1 MKPSRTLQDENCP
14 NEIRFRIIESHF
26 LRNMTYGIGGFYVM
40 AFPSIKSIDIVT
52 NDNLTRA
59 FEKNREEFKSRNYM
73 ETSHEIIYAYHG
85 TNTEVINQILRENF
99 DVTKAKRQV
108 HGPGIYFSEFPAT
121 ALKYSSDQKTLIF
134 CKILPGKQYKGPN
147 MSWEG
152 HDSKLVSPDKNGV
165 SQMVIIQNK
174 DQILPCGVIHLS

>member
-1 MKPSRTLQDENCP
+1 
-14 NEIRFRIIESHF
+14 
-26 LRNMTYGIGGFYVM
+26 M

-99 DVTKAKRQV
+99 NFTKA
-108 HGPGIYFSEFPAT
+108 
-121 ALKYSSDQKTLIF
+121 LCIF

-147 MSWEG
+147 MSLDG

>member
-14 NEIRFRIIESHF
+14 NEIRFRSIESHF
-26 LRNMTYGIGGFYVM
+26 LTNMTYGIGGFYVM

-99 DVTKAKRQV
+99 NFTKA
-108 HGPGIYFSEFPAT
+108 
-121 ALKYSSDQKTLIF
+121 LSSHF

-152 HDSKLVSPDKNGV
+152 HDSKLVSPDKNGM

>member
-1 MKPSRTLQDENCP
+1 
-14 NEIRFRIIESHF
+14 
-26 LRNMTYGIGGFYVM
+26 MTYGRYSLPF
-40 AFPSIKSIDIVT
+40 ASIKLIDMVT
-52 NDNLTRA
+52 NATLIEA
-59 FEKNREEFKSRNYM
+59 FEKKREKFKSRNYKA
-73 ETSHEIIYAYHG
+73 TSHEIIYAYHG
-85 TNTEVINQILRENF
+85 TNAKVINQILHKNF
-99 DVTKAKRQV
+99 DVSKAQRQV
-108 HGPGIYFSEFPAT
+108 HGAGNYFSEFPAT

-152 HDSKLVSPDKNGV
+152 YDSKLVSPDKNDV